1 MPRRSGKNT
10 CSPGR
15 ARTPGRPGPVIVNT
29 MPKKTQQKEQA
40 LVRMLCYVLGV
51 APWEFALVPDPQGWV
66 PVKEL
71 IKALGQE
78 EGWRFV
84 RRTMVADAAARL
96 DPEALEMNENQ
107 IRARQRR
114 YAPAQPALETPAHL
128 YLGARPQGW
137 AVMRQKGLAGAGD
150 KPVMLSREPEA
161 ALRLGLRRGPDPL
174 LVTVQAHQAADNG
187 VVFSA
192 WGGDLFLCDW
202 LPAQVLMGPPVPE
215 EALAKKPAKPKP
227 EPPAAPFMPSLEE
240 MPGSFNVT
248 AEDLEK
254 PYKRKGITKDIA
266 WKRDR
271 RRDRRREK

>member
-1 MPRRSGKNT
+1 M
-10 CSPGR
+10 R
-15 ARTPGRPGPVIVNT
+15 A
-29 MPKKTQQKEQA
+29 KKTQQKEQA
-40 LVRMLCYVLGV
+40 LVRMLSYVLGV
-51 APWEFALVPDPQGWV
+51 APWEFALVPDPEGWV

-96 DPEALEMNENQ
+96 DPQALEMNQNQ
-107 IRARQRR
+107 VRARQRR

-137 AVMRQKGLAGAGD
+137 AVMRKKGLAGAGD
-150 KPVMLSREPEA
+150 RTVVLSKEPEA
-161 ALRLGLRRGPDPL
+161 ALRLGLRRGPDPV
-174 LVTVQAHQAADNG
+174 LVTVQAHQAADAG

-192 WGGDLFLCDW
+192 WGEELFLCDW

-215 EALAKKPAKPKP
+215 EALAKKPAKPKKDIPP
-227 EPPAAPFMPSLEE
+227 ETMMPSPDA

-254 PYKRKGITKDIA
+254 PYKRKGIKKDIA

-271 RRDRRREK
+271 RRDQRRDK